1 VNISIEELLFSKR
14 EITMTQE
21 VQNDPINNILAKC
34 WADASFKTQ
43 LLADPTAA
51 LKAEGIE
58 VPAGCTVRV
67 LENTDKV
74 LNYVLPPNPNAELS
88 DAELESVAG
97 GKGGHFNPGRFFK
110 GLGETALGTAMAA
123 TGVGGITGG
132 KIGVAG
138 IKDVIGGSH

>member
-1 VNISIEELLFSKR
+1 
-14 EITMTQE
+14 MTQE

-58 VPAGCTVRV
+58 IPEGCTVRV

-97 GKGGHFNPGRFFK
+97 GKGGGGSWGNVFK
-110 GLGETALGTAMAA
+110 
-123 TGVGGITGG
+123 
-132 KIGVAG
+132 KIGGGLEFGAG
-138 IKDVIGGSH
+138 VITRQPALMADGGNRIHSGTFKQPNM